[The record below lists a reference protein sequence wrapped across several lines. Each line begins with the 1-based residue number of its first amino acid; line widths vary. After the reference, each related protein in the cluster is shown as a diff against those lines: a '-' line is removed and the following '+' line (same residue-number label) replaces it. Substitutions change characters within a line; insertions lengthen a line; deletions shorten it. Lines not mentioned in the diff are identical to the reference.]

1 MDKLEKQ
8 RVQVIKKAYPEGTR
22 VVLVRMEDEQAVPKG
37 TEGTVVC
44 VDDIGT
50 VHVSWDNGS
59 TLGVVIGEDVVQRV
73 GENCPKTSDVNS
85 FTI

>member
-37 TEGTVVC
+37 TEGT
-44 VDDIGT
+44 
-50 VHVSWDNGS
+50 
-59 TLGVVIGEDVVQRV
+59 EM
-73 GENCPKTSDVNS
+73 
-85 FTI
+85 